1 VTSNPIRRDPD
12 LVESG
17 ETENKRTGNRMS
29 KQKNGE
35 KEKENKIKKPILDNG
50 IVGK

>member
-1 VTSNPIRRDPD
+1 MSNPLRSDPD
-12 LVESG
+12 LGESG
-17 ETENKRTGNRMS
+17 ETENKKTGSRMR

-35 KEKENKIKKPILDNG
+35 KEQENKIKKLILDNG

>member
-1 VTSNPIRRDPD
+1 MSNPIRNSPD
-12 LVESG
+12 LGESG
-17 ETENKRTGNRMS
+17 ETENKKTGNRMR

-35 KEKENKIKKPILDNG
+35 KEQEKKTILDNG